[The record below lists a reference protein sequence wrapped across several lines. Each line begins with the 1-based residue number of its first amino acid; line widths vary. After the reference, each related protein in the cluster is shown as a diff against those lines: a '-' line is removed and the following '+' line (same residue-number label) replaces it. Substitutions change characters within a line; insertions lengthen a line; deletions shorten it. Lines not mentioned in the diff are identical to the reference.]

1 MTPEYKDILRESFDY
16 NKNCYVD
23 YDHLETLKNSLR
35 IIGDIQD
42 RIEYFNEVYESN
54 ENL

>member
-1 MTPEYKDILRESFDY
+1 MNPEYKDILRDSFDY

-23 YDHLETLKNSLR
+23 YDHLEKLKNNLR
-35 IIGDIQD
+35 IIGDIKEKID
-42 RIEYFNEVYESN
+42 YINEVYESN